1 MGGFTGFESTA
12 GEEFPKAWAVIDH
25 FHVVSLAFSKLDQCR
40 RRTQRAIT
48 CWRDQAGDRLYQPA
62 APCALCLLY
71 IGPTEAINGFLVHLH
86 GIALGVCG
94 LTRYIIRSLVHTGCL
109 KDRLKQPPQ
118 LHDRPIYT
126 PSNTKNQFK
135 CLDIA

>member
-1 MGGFTGFESTA
+1 MTGSIYQASRTLCAGAGPLTDAQAVLTHFDRPCST
-12 GEEFPKAWAVIDH
+12 
-25 FHVVSLAFSKLDQCR
+25 SS
-40 RRTQRAIT
+40 
-48 CWRDQAGDRLYQPA
+48 
-62 APCALCLLY
+62 
-71 IGPTEAINGFLVHLH
+71 GPTEAINGRLEHLR
-86 GIALGVCG
+86 GIALGFRG